1 MSLKALFHRSPE
13 IPPLPEIER
22 FGADGEEA
30 VYRLLCEHFDCVL
43 RNVAVPRG
51 KLFLEK
57 DFLVSVG
64 GVPFVLEVKNWKG
77 EIGCAGSSFY
87 QNKPN
92 GVRKELKSPVGTTNQ
107 FIHCMKQFY
116 KLSRPVYGVVVFCEP
131 DCSLSLPEEMDGV
144 ALLPLS
150 KLVSHLKSVAKKES
164 RGFDPI
170 DPDRLLRCTRFYG
183 DEGEF
188 TKGILA
194 DNFIECT
201 AEDGSLVRLDTTRL
215 RYLSTESQPLRRR
228 IKLYVTFSGNSTA
241 VFYLRDLALSVAC
254 LDGSYRTLSLSH
266 IRHIVF

>member
-1 MSLKALFHRSPE
+1 MRLKALFHRTPE

-30 VYRLLCEHFDCVL
+30 VYRLLCDHFDCVL
-43 RNVAVPRG
+43 RNVAVPHK

-57 DFLVSVG
+57 DFLVSVR

-77 EIGCAGSSFY
+77 EIASAGTSFY

-116 KLSRPVYGVVVFCEP
+116 GLSRPVYGVVVFCEP
-131 DCSLSLPEEMDGV
+131 DCKLSLPEEMDGV

-150 KLVSHLKSVAKKES
+150 KLVAHLKAVAKKED
-164 RGFDPI
+164 RGFAPI
-170 DPDRLLRCTRFYG
+170 EPDRLLRCTRFYS

-194 DNFIECT
+194 DNYLECT
-201 AEDGSLVRLDTTRL
+201 AEDTSLVRLDTTRL
-215 RYLSTESQPLRRR
+215 SYISTESQPLRRR
-228 IKLYVTFSGNSTA
+228 IKLYVTFQDTTTA
-241 VFYLRDLALSVAC
+241 VFYLRDLPLSVAC
-254 LDGSYRTLSLSH
+254 LDGSYRTLSLGH